1 MKGTT
6 SVLGMIDDGEE
17 PSKTLRERLTLL
29 LRGPWIWVLYGTLVA
44 IVALWAGTQIALE
57 SGQDVAWYSGFG
69 QWLGALGSMIAA
81 GVALWIATSER
92 QAAQEA
98 RDRDLAR
105 EAGLVTVRVFD
116 EMRVP
121 GAGATDVAPGIVVM
135 NWRQSRLFNLHIREI
150 RGAVSPFIVAVRTD
164 PGAKLQ
170 PALGAKRVSMGELM
184 LTPIAHEDVVTI
196 FPTVSEG
203 GRISYAS
210 LRYTDETGRQWEVD
224 NGSRVARIVL

>member
-1 MKGTT
+1 
-6 SVLGMIDDGEE
+6 MIDDGEE

-170 PALGAKRVSMGELM
+170 PALGAKRVPWESLC
-184 LTPIAHEDVVTI
+184 
-196 FPTVSEG
+196 
-203 GRISYAS
+203 S
-210 LRYTDETGRQWEVD
+210 LRLPTKT
-224 NGSRVARIVL
+224 S

>member
-1 MKGTT
+1 
-6 SVLGMIDDGEE
+6 
-17 PSKTLRERLTLL
+17 
-29 LRGPWIWVLYGTLVA
+29 
-44 IVALWAGTQIALE
+44 
-57 SGQDVAWYSGFG
+57 
-69 QWLGALGSMIAA
+69 MIAA

-150 RGAVSPFIVAVRTD
+150 RGAVSPSSS
-164 PGAKLQ
+164 PC
-170 PALGAKRVSMGELM
+170 
-184 LTPIAHEDVVTI
+184 
-196 FPTVSEG
+196 
-203 GRISYAS
+203 
-210 LRYTDETGRQWEVD
+210 
-224 NGSRVARIVL
+224 ARIRGQSCNPL

>member
-1 MKGTT
+1 MG
-6 SVLGMIDDGEE
+6 
-17 PSKTLRERLTLL
+17 R
-29 LRGPWIWVLYGTLVA
+29 
-44 IVALWAGTQIALE
+44 TQIALE

-121 GAGATDVAPGIVVM
+121 GAGATDVAPG
-135 NWRQSRLFNLHIREI
+135 LL
-150 RGAVSPFIVAVRTD
+150 
-164 PGAKLQ
+164 
-170 PALGAKRVSMGELM
+170 
-184 LTPIAHEDVVTI
+184 
-196 FPTVSEG
+196 
-203 GRISYAS
+203 
-210 LRYTDETGRQWEVD
+210 
-224 NGSRVARIVL
+224 

>member
-1 MKGTT
+1 
-6 SVLGMIDDGEE
+6 
-17 PSKTLRERLTLL
+17 
-29 LRGPWIWVLYGTLVA
+29 
-44 IVALWAGTQIALE
+44 
-57 SGQDVAWYSGFG
+57 
-69 QWLGALGSMIAA
+69 MIAA

-170 PALGAKRVSMGELM
+170 PALGV
-184 LTPIAHEDVVTI
+184 
-196 FPTVSEG
+196 
-203 GRISYAS
+203 
-210 LRYTDETGRQWEVD
+210 
-224 NGSRVARIVL
+224 